1 MNSDLSII
9 PYWVWTLLAVILLI
23 QGTWIFNDANKRGMN
38 RWLWGLLGLL
48 NTPTNLIVYLIVSRT
63 ILGTRR
69 CYVCDMRY
77 NKTYQYCPHCG
88 ELNKED

>member
-9 PYWVWTLLAVILLI
+9 PYWVWILLAVVLLI
-23 QGTWIFNDANKRGMN
+23 QGTWIFNDAGKRSMN

-63 ILGTRR
+63 ILGTKR
-69 CYVCDMRY
+69 CHVCDMRY
-77 NKTYQYCPHCG
+77 NKTYKYCPHCG
-88 ELNKED
+88 APKKEG